1 MRNRHGSDRTRATG
15 SDRTRAAG
23 SDRTRATHPREK
35 TPMKHLEKHLDHR
48 LRRRAAPLA
57 ICLVAT
63 IATLGAAC
71 QEEVDT
77 SLIIASGHVEATEVR
92 LSTKVSG
99 TLEWFELEEG
109 DQIAVGQEIAVID
122 TVDEELALQAARA
135 DRDLADS
142 VLRLRVAGFRD
153 EEIAEASAQVARAN
167 ADLAAAQRDLD
178 RFQALLDRG
187 SGTEK
192 TRDDAQARRDVAT
205 ETLAAAE
212 ARLELLKT
220 GARPEELD
228 EARAR
233 LAAAD
238 ARIAQIE
245 QQIAD
250 ATVFSPVPG
259 IVTAKLVEQGELL
272 RAGTALAVITNIAS
286 PWLTAYVSEQD
297 LGRIRIGQTVT
308 VVTDDGQTREG
319 QLIFVNSEAEFTP
332 KNVQTRDER
341 IKLVYRIK
349 VSLDNADGLFK
360 PGMPS
365 EAHLRA
371 AEASQ

>member
-1 MRNRHGSDRTRATG
+1 MTRPEHRH
-15 SDRTRAAG
+15 
-23 SDRTRATHPREK
+23 
-35 TPMKHLEKHLDHR
+35 
-48 LRRRAAPLA
+48 RRRATTFAVCLA
-57 ICLVAT
+57 AA
-63 IATLGAAC
+63 IAALGASC
-71 QEEVDT
+71 QEEVDP

-92 LSTKVSG
+92 LSTKVGG

-109 DQIAVGQEIAVID
+109 DQVSAGQEIAHID
-122 TVDEELALQAARA
+122 TVDQELQLDAARA
-135 DRDLADS
+135 ERALADS
-142 VLRLRVAGFRD
+142 ALRLRLAGFRE
-153 EEIAEASAQVARAN
+153 EEIAEAKAQVARAR
-167 ADLAAAQRDLD
+167 ADLEAAERDLQ

-192 TRDDAQARRDVAT
+192 TRDDALARRNVAA

-212 ARLELLKT
+212 ARSELVQS

-245 QQIAD
+245 QQISD
-250 ATVFSPVPG
+250 ARVTSPVSG
-259 IVTAKLVEQGELL
+259 TVTAKLVEEGELL
-272 RAGTALAVITNIAS
+272 RAGTALAVITDISN

-297 LGRIRIGQTVT
+297 LGRIRLGQSVT
-308 VVTDDGQTREG
+308 VVTDDGQSREG
-319 QLIFVNSEAEFTP
+319 QLIFVNPEAEFTP

-349 VSLDNADGLFK
+349 VSVDNADGLFK

-371 AEASQ
+371 AGA

>member
-1 MRNRHGSDRTRATG
+1 MNAR
-15 SDRTRAAG
+15 AG
-23 SDRTRATHPREK
+23 SDRSRAISPREK
-35 TPMKHLEKHLDHR
+35 RPMEHGDKTPTQLQHHR
-48 LRRRAAPLA
+48 PRRRAVSFAV
-57 ICLVAT
+57 CLVVT

-92 LSTKVSG
+92 LSTKVGG

-109 DQIAVGQEIAVID
+109 DQIVAGQEIAVID
-122 TVDEELALQAARA
+122 TVDQGLSLQAARA
-135 DRDLADS
+135 DRALADS
-142 VLRLRVAGFRD
+142 VLRLRLAGFRD
-153 EEIAEASAQVARAN
+153 QEIAEAEAQVARAN

-238 ARIAQIE
+238 VRIAQIE

-250 ATVFSPVPG
+250 PSTYGVNYFHNDYLMVFKS
-259 IVTAKLVEQGELL
+259 
-272 RAGTALAVITNIAS
+272 NS
-286 PWLTAYVSEQD
+286 
-297 LGRIRIGQTVT
+297 LGC
-308 VVTDDGQTREG
+308 
-319 QLIFVNSEAEFTP
+319 
-332 KNVQTRDER
+332 
-341 IKLVYRIK
+341 
-349 VSLDNADGLFK
+349 
-360 PGMPS
+360 
-365 EAHLRA
+365 
-371 AEASQ
+371 

>member
-1 MRNRHGSDRTRATG
+1 
-15 SDRTRAAG
+15 
-23 SDRTRATHPREK
+23 
-35 TPMKHLEKHLDHR
+35 MKHLEKRLPPR
-48 LRRRAAPLA
+48 LRRRAASLA

-63 IATLGAAC
+63 ISTLGAAC
-71 QEEVDT
+71 QEEVDP

-122 TVDEELALQAARA
+122 TVDEKLALRAARA

-153 EEIAEASAQVARAN
+153 EEIAEASAKVARAN

-192 TRDDAQARRDVAT
+192 TRDDALARRDVAT

-259 IVTAKLVEQGELL
+259 IVTAKLMEQGELL
-272 RAGTALAVITNIAS
+272 RAGTALVVITNIAS

-297 LGRIRIGQTVT
+297 LGRIRLGQMVT

-319 QLIFVNSEAEFTP
+319 RLIFVNSEAEFTP

-349 VSLDNADGLFK
+349 VSLNNADGLFK

-371 AEASQ
+371 TEASQ

>member
-1 MRNRHGSDRTRATG
+1 MKRMNHRH
-15 SDRTRAAG
+15 
-23 SDRTRATHPREK
+23 
-35 TPMKHLEKHLDHR
+35 
-48 LRRRAAPLA
+48 RRRAVPLA
-57 ICLVAT
+57 MCLVAT
-63 IATLGAAC
+63 LAILGAAC

-92 LSTKVSG
+92 LSTKVAG
-99 TLEWFELEEG
+99 TLEWFELQEG
-109 DQIAVGQEIAVID
+109 DRIAAGQEIARID
-122 TVDEELALQAARA
+122 TVDQELSLQAARA
-135 DRDLADS
+135 DRALADS
-142 VLRLRVAGFRD
+142 VLRLRIAGFRD
-153 EEIAEASAQVARAN
+153 EEIAEANAQVARAR
-167 ADLAAAQRDLD
+167 ADLTAAERELQ

-187 SGTEK
+187 SGTGK
-192 TRDDAQARRDVAT
+192 TRDDAQARRDVAV

-212 ARLELLKT
+212 ARLKLVKT
-220 GARPEELD
+220 GARPEEID

-250 ATVFSPVPG
+250 ATMLSPVPG

-272 RAGTALAVITNIAS
+272 RPGTALAVITNIAS

-319 QLIFVNSEAEFTP
+319 QLIFINSEAEFTP

-341 IKLVYRIK
+341 IKLVFRIK
-349 VSLDNADGLFK
+349 VSLNNADGLFK

-371 AEASQ
+371 TEASQ

>member
-1 MRNRHGSDRTRATG
+1 MKRLDHHLHVDHRRHRRAT
-15 SDRTRAAG
+15 
-23 SDRTRATHPREK
+23 
-35 TPMKHLEKHLDHR
+35 
-48 LRRRAAPLA
+48 PLA

-71 QEEVDT
+71 PEEVDT

-92 LSTKVSG
+92 LSTKVAG
-99 TLEWFELEEG
+99 TLEWFELQEG
-109 DQIAVGQEIAVID
+109 DRIAAGQEIARID
-122 TVDEELALQAARA
+122 TVDQELSLQAAQA
-135 DRDLADS
+135 DRALADS
-142 VLRLRVAGFRD
+142 VLRLRIAGFRD
-153 EEIAEASAQVARAN
+153 EEIAEASAQVARAT
-167 ADLAAAQRDLD
+167 ADLEAAQRDLE
-178 RFQALLDRG
+178 RFQSLLDRG
-187 SGTEK
+187 SGIEK
-192 TRDDAQARRDVAT
+192 TRDDALARRNVSA
-205 ETLAAAE
+205 LVLVAAE
-212 ARLELLKT
+212 ARLELLQS

-250 ATVFSPVPG
+250 ATMLSPVPG

-319 QLIFVNSEAEFTP
+319 QLIFLNSEAEFTP

-349 VSLDNADGLFK
+349 VSLNNVDGLFK

-371 AEASQ
+371 TEASQ

>member
-1 MRNRHGSDRTRATG
+1 
-15 SDRTRAAG
+15 
-23 SDRTRATHPREK
+23 
-35 TPMKHLEKHLDHR
+35 MKHLEKHLPPR

-71 QEEVDT
+71 QEEVDP

-122 TVDEELALQAARA
+122 TVDAKLALQAARA

-142 VLRLRVAGFRD
+142 VLRLRLAGFRN

-238 ARIAQIE
+238 ARIAQID

>member
-1 MRNRHGSDRTRATG
+1 MTA
-15 SDRTRAAG
+15 
-23 SDRTRATHPREK
+23 
-35 TPMKHLEKHLDHR
+35 LDHR
-48 LRRRAAPLA
+48 HRRWAAKSVL
-57 ICLVAT
+57 CLVAT
-63 IATLGAAC
+63 MAALGASC
-71 QEEVDT
+71 PEEVDP

-92 LSTKVSG
+92 LSTKVGG

-109 DQIAVGQEIAVID
+109 DQVSAGDEIARID
-122 TVDEELALQAARA
+122 TVDLELLLDAARA
-135 DRDLADS
+135 ERALADS
-142 VLRLRVAGFRD
+142 ALRLRLAGFRE
-153 EEIAEASAQVARAN
+153 EEIAEARAQVARAR
-167 ADLAAAQRDLD
+167 ADLEAAERDLR

-192 TRDDAQARRDVAT
+192 TRDDALARRNVAA
-205 ETLAAAE
+205 ETLAATE
-212 ARLELLKT
+212 ARLELVQT

-250 ATVFSPVPG
+250 ATVTSSVG
-259 IVTAKLVEQGELL
+259 GVVTAKLVEEGELL
-272 RAGTALAVITNIAS
+272 HAGTALTVITDIAS

-297 LGRIRIGQTVT
+297 LGRIRIGQSVS

-319 QLIFVNSEAEFTP
+319 RLIFVNPEAEFTP

-341 IKLVYRIK
+341 VKLVYRIK
-349 VSLDNADGLFK
+349 VSLENADGMFK

-365 EAHLRA
+365 EAQIRA
-371 AEASQ
+371 VGA